1 MYKPGVSVQRVV
13 DDLGRTVVIART
25 PRRVVSLVPS
35 DTYSVV
41 ALGARERL
49 VGRTRYCVEPAG
61 QLDDVAVVGG
71 TKDVDVEAVRAL
83 APDLVLAN
91 QEENT
96 RPHLEALAAA
106 GVPVLVSMPRRVEAG
121 VAHLARLARVLGVER
136 TATCQALMRAA
147 YAMRAPEAQ
156 SRVRVF
162 APIWLDPLMTANAET
177 YLHAALAWVGGDN
190 VFGDRMR
197 LYPLAADLG
206 KGEAVAAGG
215 RDERYPRVTMAE
227 VAERAPGAIVVL
239 DEPWAFSSADVATLT
254 ASCPAARVVRVSGK
268 DLLWHGAWAVA
279 GLARAHAA
287 LAGEEV
293 R

>member
-1 MYKPGVSVQRVV
+1 MQRVL
-13 DDLGRTVVIART
+13 DDLGRTVVITRT
-25 PRRVVSLVPS
+25 PRRIVSLVPS

-41 ALGARERL
+41 ALGAGERL

-61 QLDDVAVVGG
+61 QLEGVAVVGG
-71 TKDVDVEAVRAL
+71 TKDVDVDAVRAL
-83 APDLVLAN
+83 APDVVLAN

-96 RPHLEALAAA
+96 RSHLEALAAA

-121 VAHLARLARVLGVER
+121 VAHLARLARLLGVER
-136 TATCQALMRAA
+136 GAACQALMRAA
-147 YAMRAPEAQ
+147 YALRAPDDAP
-156 SRVRVF
+156 RVRVF

-177 YLHAALAWVGGDN
+177 YLHAALAWIGADN

-215 RDERYPRVTMAE
+215 RDERYPRVTLEE
-227 VAERAPGAIVVL
+227 VAQRAPNVLLVL
-239 DEPWAFSSADVATLT
+239 DEPWTFSDADVAAL
-254 ASCPAARVVRVSGK
+254 AAGCAGARVVRVSGK
-268 DLLWHGAWAVA
+268 DLLWHGAWAVT
-279 GLARAHAA
+279 GLGRARAA
-287 LAGEEV
+287 LVGEGG